1 MNIKV
6 SQEQMDGLLL
16 KLSEKYKILAP
27 KAFKNEGRYSYDD
40 DIRYGEI
47 STFDEIIFNKK
58 SSASPKEVLLPINH
72 TLSVTIGNTTVDT
85 TEDKDERDILIFLHP
100 CDIHG
105 ISRIDNTFQGDS
117 FYENRRKKM
126 KFVMIE
132 CIKNGWDSCFC
143 TCLNTNKSDNY
154 SFGIK
159 VKDNEILIK
168 SQDDDFNIY
177 FQNEEKVFENIE
189 MYFVEENKI
198 DVKIPH
204 IESWDKMTLDK
215 VKNLEFWN
223 EYSNRCIG
231 CGSCNMACLTCTCM
245 PVVKV
250 TNSENEN
257 IVERKRIW
265 SGCQLVKSASLK
277 NSSLSKIVPKRIA
290 QRVLDKFYRPQLKE
304 SKEQKCVG
312 CGRCTDV
319 CPRLISFPATVNR
332 LGEELEKIYMDFGRG
347 EVTND

>member
-132 CIKNGWDSCFC
+132 CIENGWDNCFC
-143 TCLNTNKSDNY
+143 TCLNTNKSNNY

-177 FQNEEKVFENIE
+177 FQNEEKVSENIE

-277 NSSLSKIVPKRIA
+277 NSSLSKIVLR
-290 QRVLDKFYRPQLKE
+290 E
-304 SKEQKCVG
+304 
-312 CGRCTDV
+312 
-319 CPRLISFPATVNR
+319 
-332 LGEELEKIYMDFGRG
+332 
-347 EVTND
+347 